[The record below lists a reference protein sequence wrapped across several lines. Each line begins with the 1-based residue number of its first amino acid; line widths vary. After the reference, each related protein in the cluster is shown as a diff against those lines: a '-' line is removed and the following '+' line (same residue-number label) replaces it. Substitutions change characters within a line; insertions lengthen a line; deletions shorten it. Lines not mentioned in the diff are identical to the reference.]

1 MTTDIRRFGYI
12 DSLRAIA
19 ILGVIAVHTA
29 SKTLVGDLDRVWQVI
44 RQICI
49 FGGFG
54 VPLFY
59 AVSAF
64 TIVMLYNKRY
74 KNENHYIASFYTR
87 RLMRI
92 APVYWGG
99 ILLYTAIF
107 GFTGGRGWQEAPE
120 AWHYLLHATF
130 LNMTT
135 PMTASTVVPGGW
147 SISNEVMFYIIF
159 PALFL
164 CVRNLKG
171 AVLFMGATIA
181 LSPVFLSIA
190 EWLVATVFSEAPAKY
205 SEQFLYRWLPNH
217 LTSFAAGFVAYYA
230 LADREAI
237 RAFITKR
244 KVAATLIAGA
254 YLGLIGAFFL
264 LGDRFPAALKNQK
277 FALLLV
283 PTFVAFGIY
292 QWRTLDNALFHFI
305 GRISFSCYILHFL
318 AITTFDALV
327 PADLSAPVRF
337 IAVGS
342 LTLVATFTA
351 AALAYRYWEQTFV
364 KLTPA
369 AVTAVRRVL
378 SRDRNATQAA

>member
-1 MTTDIRRFGYI
+1 MATEIRRFGYI

-29 SKTLVGDLDRVWQVI
+29 SKTLVGDLDRAWQLI
-44 RQICI
+44 RQICV

-64 TIVMLYNKRY
+64 TIVMLYSKRY
-74 KNENHYIASFYTR
+74 KNEDNYIASFYTR

-107 GFTGGRGWQEAPE
+107 GFTGSRGWQEAPE
-120 AWHYLLHATF
+120 AWHYVLHVTF

-135 PMTASTVVPGGW
+135 PFTASTVVPGGW

-164 CVRNLKG
+164 CVRSLKG
-171 AVLFMGATIA
+171 AVLFMAATIA
-181 LSPVFLSIA
+181 LSPVFLGIA
-190 EWLVATVFSEAPAKY
+190 EWLVATAFSDAPAKY

-237 RAFITKR
+237 FAFITRQKA
-244 KVAATLIAGA
+244 VATLIAGA
-254 YLGLIGAFFL
+254 YLALIATFFL
-264 LGDRFPAALKNQK
+264 LGDRFPEALKNQK

-283 PTFVAFGIY
+283 PTFVAFGIC
-292 QWRTLDNALFHFI
+292 QWRILDNALFHFI

-327 PADLSAPVRF
+327 PADLSAPIRF
-337 IAVGS
+337 MAVGS
-342 LTLVATFTA
+342 LTLVATFAVA
-351 AALAYRYWEQTFV
+351 AFSYRYWEQTFV

-369 AVTAVRRVL
+369 AVATVRRML
-378 SRDRNATQAA
+378 PKTQSATQAA